1 MSLGPVMLDLDGPN
15 LLPDEVEL
23 LKHPAVGGVILF
35 SRNYADDP
43 ARLANLC
50 NEIHAARKTKL
61 LIAVDHEGGRVQRFR
76 VGFTEVPPMAAIGEV
91 WAEDPKRAR
100 SLAEQA
106 GWLLASELRSYGVDF
121 TFAPVADLGKSISS
135 VIGDRAFH
143 RDPHVVSALTQA
155 CVRGLHAAGMP
166 AVAKHFPGHGSVA
179 ADSHLDLPVDERDG
193 QTIEQED
200 LIPFRALAD
209 SVEAVMPAHVLYPK
223 VDATHPAGFSK
234 HWLQGVLRQQLAF
247 TGVIISD
254 DLSMVGAAR
263 LGEYPA
269 RADAALAAGCDLLLV
284 CNHREGAE
292 AVLDH
297 LVDYRSAASEARLMR
312 LHGRGGLS
320 PEALRATLAWQQAVA
335 ALAQVAPEE
344 TRELEV

>member
-1 MSLGPVMLDLDGPN
+1 MSLGPVMLDLEGPD
-15 LLPDEVEL
+15 LLLEEVEL

-43 ARLANLC
+43 ERLVQLC
-50 NEIHAARKTKL
+50 QQIHAARKTKL

-76 VGFTEVPPMAAIGEV
+76 VGFSEVPPMAAIGEV
-91 WAEDPKRAR
+91 WQDDPQRAR
-100 SLAEQA
+100 ALAEQA
-106 GWLLASELRSYGVDF
+106 GWVLASELRSYGVDF

-143 RDPHVVSALTQA
+143 RDPHIVSALTQA

-179 ADSHLDLPVDERDG
+179 ADSHLDLPVDERDW
-193 QTIEQED
+193 QSIEQED
-200 LIPFRALAD
+200 LLPFRALAD
-209 SVEAVMPAHVLYPK
+209 QVEAVMPAHVLYPQ
-223 VDATHPAGFSK
+223 VDAKQPAGFSK
-234 HWLQGVLRQQLAF
+234 HWLQAVLRQQLGFA
-247 TGVIISD
+247 GAIISD
-254 DLSMVGAAR
+254 DLSMAGAAS
-263 LGEYPA
+263 LGDYPA

-284 CNHREGAE
+284 CNHRAGAE

-297 LVDYRSAASEARLMR
+297 LVDYRSPVSEARLMR
-312 LHGRGGLS
+312 LHGRGGFAA
-320 PEALRATLAWQQAVA
+320 EALRASSEWQQAVA
-335 ALAQVAPEE
+335 ALAALAPEE